1 MDKIKNLKIINPGS
15 LKYGE
20 FAELKLKENADGTW
34 KIVSFIKHFLE

>member
-20 FAELKLKENADGTW
+20 FAELKLIENADGTW
-34 KIVSFIKHFLE
+34 RVVSLAKHYLE